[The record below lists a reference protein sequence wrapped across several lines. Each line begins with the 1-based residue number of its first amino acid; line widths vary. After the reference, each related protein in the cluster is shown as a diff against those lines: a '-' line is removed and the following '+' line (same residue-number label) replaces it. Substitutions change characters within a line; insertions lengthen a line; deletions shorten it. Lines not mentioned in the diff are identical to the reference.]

1 MTTYLH
7 EVVLFLDGLSPDHAE
22 GRLQEPIE
30 LREEVPSNWV
40 GRYFYAPG
48 DAQLPRPDPKAFGLR
63 DFCLDIA
70 RLNMAG
76 YQPSRLTLVA
86 PGAPGRIG
94 VNVRRGA
101 SGYDGREMARKLRG
115 WGLEGLTHLRIIAWH
130 EGSRGDAAAVPLMDT
145 FEQAFYLALADE
157 RIPGA
162 PVRTEVSTRVV
173 GVAPRSSGLGAHGR
187 PSERRG
193 A

>member
-1 MTTYLH
+1 MMTYLH
-7 EVVLFLDGLSPDHAE
+7 EVVLFLDGVNPDGAE
-22 GRLQEPIE
+22 GVLQEPLD

-63 DFCLDIA
+63 DFCLDIS

-86 PGAPGRIG
+86 RGGPGRIG
-94 VNVRRGA
+94 VNVRRGS
-101 SGYDGREMARKLRG
+101 SGYDGRELARKLRA
-115 WGLEGLTHLRIIAWH
+115 WGLEGVTHIRVVAWH
-130 EGSRGDAAAVPLMDT
+130 EGARGDEASGSHLGS
-145 FEQAFYLALADE
+145 FEQDFHLALADE
-157 RIPGA
+157 RIQGP

-173 GVAPRSSGLGAHGR
+173 GAMPRSPGLGAHGR
-187 PSERRG
+187 LSERG
-193 A
+193 MP

>member
-1 MTTYLH
+1 MTTYLQ
-7 EVVLFLDGLSPDHAE
+7 EVVLFLDGLNPELAE
-22 GRLQEPIE
+22 GPLREPLD

-48 DAQLPRPDPKAFGLR
+48 DADLPRPDPKAFGLR
-63 DFCLDIA
+63 DFCLDLA

-94 VNVRRGA
+94 VNVRRGS
-101 SGYDGREMARKLRG
+101 SGYDGREMARKLRN
-115 WGLEGLTHLRIIAWH
+115 WGLEGVTHLRVIAWQV
-130 EGSRGDAAAVPLMDT
+130 GGRGDAAAVPCLGA
-145 FEQAFYLALADE
+145 FEQEFHLALADE
-157 RIPGA
+157 RISGT

-173 GVAPRSSGLGAHGR
+173 GTMSRSPGQGGHGR
-187 PSERRG
+187 PSERG
-193 A
+193 MP